1 MRAII
6 VLLLLIISSN
16 SYSQFDSSKMT
27 KLDIFHSKLNL
38 VNYADLR
45 LNDDAKKYIISR
57 GIDAVPDIIA
67 IKQFILEDLKL
78 YGVVVTSE
86 DREIAYLN
94 STSVTEIV
102 FVSWKMGVF
111 NSELGAIGNYPFEIE
126 FTFADNSSYSFSF
139 PVNVSG
145 LTMSFPKAILRG
157 LRKTITTPEYKKLP
171 YTYTFPKGDLV
182 FTNAELEDYLKAG
195 NIKNEVEGVYQL
207 FTGSASFNK
216 LAIVK
221 KDGKFYLVNVEN
233 KYFNSDWSVGELKGI
248 LEPTL
253 SPKLFTGKMKNIIKE
268 YFDITLS
275 VSGENMIEI
284 VGNLSKEKFVF
295 VKIK

>member
-1 MRAII
+1 MLFGIF
-6 VLLLLIISSN
+6 LNSL
-16 SYSQFDSSKMT
+16 SYSQFDSSKMN
-27 KLDIFHSKLNL
+27 KLDIFHSKLNM

-57 GIDAVPDIIA
+57 GVDAVPDIIA
-67 IKQFILEDLKL
+67 IKQFLLEDLKL

-94 STSVTEIV
+94 STSITEIV
-102 FVSWKMGVF
+102 FVSWSMGVF
-111 NSELGAIGNYPFEIE
+111 NSELGAIGNYPFTIQ

-157 LRKTITTPEYKKLP
+157 LRKTISTPEYKKIP
-171 YTYTFPKGDLV
+171 YSYTLPKGDLV
-182 FTNAELEDYLKAG
+182 FTNAELENYLKAG
-195 NIKNEVEGVYQL
+195 TIKHEVEGVYQL
-207 FTGSASFNK
+207 FTGSASINK

-221 KDGKFYLVNVEN
+221 KDGKFYLVNIDN
-233 KYFNSDWSVGELKGI
+233 KYFNTDWSEGELRGI

-253 SPKLFTGKMKNIIKE
+253 SPKLFTGKMKNIAKE
-268 YFDITLS
+268 YNDITLF
-275 VSGENMIEI
+275 VSGENMLEI
-284 VGNLSKEKFVF
+284 TTNLSKEKFVF